1 MERFVKPLHSAENCA
16 KMLTVK
22 DGWLS
27 CPVCLQNKKVL
38 RITPQTSARN
48 LTVFCRKCKSEMQVD
63 IDNGQCY
70 LSRS

>member
-1 MERFVKPLHSAENCA
+1 MEKFSKALHTSEKCA

-27 CPVCLQNKKVL
+27 CPVCLQNRKVL
-38 RITPQTSARN
+38 RITPQTTAKN
-48 LTVFCRKCKSEMQVD
+48 LTVFCRKCKSELQVD
-63 IDNGQCY
+63 IDKGQCY